1 MLKKICSLLLVL
13 IISLGVTACNG
24 SGGGAVTLKW
34 VLFAGYSSQRDTQM
48 VMEVFNEKLQE
59 IIPNVSVQLVEVDAK
74 TWSQKMAAGEK
85 YDIAWTGYNYD
96 MAAEITNGSYLELD
110 EYINEKDTPN
120 IYKEQQTFKDAY
132 DSATVDGKLYAIPNE
147 QPIIAETPIL
157 KVPADLLQYLD
168 VEAFTKACWASP
180 ITTRE
185 VYDVIDKFL
194 EAVYAA
200 DAQDTDKISST
211 IDPQNMYDFIAK
223 RGYDFVDTSTNLCYE
238 AFNENAVL
246 VDFTDTDSYKL
257 WLEYAAKWYEKGY
270 ISNNILLNGGTGGN
284 RLPVLTAHSKGMWFG
299 TADNGVTEVYD
310 TYGDLEQYYVNM
322 NPKDLSQTFRGIASV
337 GSEATYTAIPFTSK
351 HPEEAMQV
359 IELLRSEKGTAGNEL
374 LNLLVYGFE
383 KNSAEAE
390 EYGVYHYTLNGDE
403 IQSDEYIIQP
413 SATTS
418 YGIPHW
424 VIGNVY
430 LTYRTSNILEG
441 QSDYAM
447 NYITKLNDA
456 YQTKY
461 CGFRPDFSNIKIER
475 SNMATV
481 IAEYEDRL
489 ICGVQGSNYNPLYE
503 EYKAK
508 LKTAEK
514 TKVMEDL
521 QSQMN
526 EFAK

>member
-1 MLKKICSLLLVL
+1 
-13 IISLGVTACNG
+13 
-24 SGGGAVTLKW
+24 
-34 VLFAGYSSQRDTQM
+34 
-48 VMEVFNEKLQE
+48 
-59 IIPNVSVQLVEVDAK
+59 
-74 TWSQKMAAGEK
+74 
-85 YDIAWTGYNYD
+85 
-96 MAAEITNGSYLELD
+96 
-110 EYINEKDTPN
+110 
-120 IYKEQQTFKDAY
+120 
-132 DSATVDGKLYAIPNE
+132 
-147 QPIIAETPIL
+147 
-157 KVPADLLQYLD
+157 
-168 VEAFTKACWASP
+168 
-180 ITTRE
+180 
-185 VYDVIDKFL
+185 
-194 EAVYAA
+194 
-200 DAQDTDKISST
+200 
-211 IDPQNMYDFIAK
+211 
-223 RGYDFVDTSTNLCYE
+223 
-238 AFNENAVL
+238 
-246 VDFTDTDSYKL
+246 
-257 WLEYAAKWYEKGY
+257 
-270 ISNNILLNGGTGGN
+270 
-284 RLPVLTAHSKGMWFG
+284 
-299 TADNGVTEVYD
+299 
-310 TYGDLEQYYVNM
+310 
-322 NPKDLSQTFRGIASV
+322 
-337 GSEATYTAIPFTSK
+337 
-351 HPEEAMQV
+351 MQV